1 MRLTSQQIAV
11 IREIAA
17 DTFGEQAR
25 VWLFGSRV
33 DDNAAGGDVDLLVE
47 TPRRPPLKLAL
58 RAQGLLEQ
66 RLNMP
71 VDLITSSPESKPTP
85 IVNIARLTGVV
96 L

>member
-11 IREIAA
+11 IRKVAV
-17 DTFGEQAR
+17 DTFGQQAR

-33 DDNAAGGDVDLLVE
+33 NDHASGGDVDLLVE
-47 TPRRPPLKLAL
+47 TPSRPPLKLTL
-58 RAQGLLEQ
+58 RAQALLEQ